1 MEYEELIR
9 ENLKAIN
16 EDYDMLKP
24 FMQKRLLEVE
34 SVIQNRRKQQEEAVA
49 MLKTTDYSLKS
60 IAEEI
65 KASRTTLYNHEQLLK
80 RYIEQSAV
88 VASASN
94 PLSLIDKVQAEKS
107 LLQDQVTKLMERDV
121 DMELMRLQNRELSTA
136 LEGKNADIE
145 RLQARISELSEEN
158 RKLKSGTAEKPAV
171 KAFRKK

>member
-9 ENLKAIN
+9 DNLKAIN
-16 EDYDMLKP
+16 EDYDTLKP
-24 FMQKRLLEVE
+24 FMQKRLLAVE
-34 SVIQNRRKQQEEAVA
+34 NVIQNRREQQEAAVM

-80 RYIEQSAV
+80 RYIEHSAAI
-88 VASASN
+88 ASAPN
-94 PLSLIDKVQAEKS
+94 PLILIDKVQAEKS
-107 LLQDQVTKLMERDV
+107 LLQDLVTKLMERDV

-136 LEGKNADIE
+136 LEGKNAEIE
-145 RLQARISELSEEN
+145 RLQTRISELSEEN
-158 RKLKSGTAEKPAV
+158 RKLKSGTPAKSTV